1 MNHKYYQNIFN
12 MIVTVNLIEE
22 NVIQIK
28 SGINICA
35 NMSVKIKENI
45 VYMKKIMFEILL
57 IVLVKLIYIQGILL
71 MA

>member
-1 MNHKYYQNIFN
+1 
-12 MIVTVNLIEE
+12 MIVTVNLTEE

-57 IVLVKLIYIQGILL
+57 IVLVKLIYIQGILF

>member
-12 MIVTVNLIEE
+12 MIVTVYLIEE

>member
-1 MNHKYYQNIFN
+1 
-12 MIVTVNLIEE
+12 MIVIVNLIEE

>member
-12 MIVTVNLIEE
+12 MIVTVNLTEE

-57 IVLVKLIYIQGILL
+57 IVLVKLIYIQGILF

>member
-12 MIVTVNLIEE
+12 MIVIVNLIEE

-57 IVLVKLIYIQGILL
+57 IVLVKLIYIQGILF

>member
-1 MNHKYYQNIFN
+1 
-12 MIVTVNLIEE
+12 MIVTVNLTEE